1 MHADELRQAVTKVV
15 GILKRSDIR
24 SALDRYRAARGDD
37 RTAVAARLGHA
48 GAMIMERMEG
58 LSPAERR
65 VARLMHLELLG
76 SPDYWQSLLGG
87 ASDPKTHQAEIVR
100 LASRVMFST
109 GHLPTLI
116 ALLETVEGER
126 SLSAPADGES
136 RLTIRL
142 ADAGEKASDPDR
154 IARSIDG
161 IDMLYSAC
169 ASIARKPAMDLRMDG
184 VEGSTQGSA
193 QGSTQRSSHRD
204 LRFTGERESL
214 SAVIAVIES
223 IPAALADIDPDGEID
238 LEAIIGSLPVFEDLR
253 TLGSLGTFSAN
264 DLKDIS
270 ETMYQGALLVLES
283 GVVLVEQ
290 PPRRESPGR
299 HRIGPAGAANGATG
313 PAAGSSA
320 AAQASGSSSSSTE
333 SPAES
338 PRSPAAAEP
347 INGVAIPPTPAEEPA
362 TPKEPVPTNGEED
375 GADEGD
381 QHYEHYLREREA
393 MREASLNGTGGTDP
407 AGQRRNAVEEL
418 LRSLEQSRNG

>member
-24 SALDRYRAARGDD
+24 GALDRYRAAKGDD
-37 RTAVAARLGHA
+37 RTAAAARLGHA
-48 GAMIMERMEG
+48 GTMIMERMEG

-65 VARLMHLELLG
+65 VARLMHLESLG

-109 GHLPTLI
+109 GQLPALI
-116 ALLETVEGER
+116 ALLETVAGER
-126 SLSAPADGES
+126 SLPTPADGES

-169 ASIARKPAMDLRMDG
+169 ASIARKPATDLRLDG
-184 VEGSTQGSA
+184 VEGST
-193 QGSTQRSSHRD
+193 HRD
-204 LRFTGERESL
+204 IRFTGERESL

-238 LEAIIGSLPVFEDLR
+238 LEAIVGSLPVFEDLR

-270 ETMYQGALLVLES
+270 ETMYQGALLTLES
-283 GVVLVEQ
+283 GVMLVEQ
-290 PPRRESPGR
+290 PPRHESPGR
-299 HRIGPAGAANGATG
+299 GRSGPTGSANEATN
-313 PAAGSSA
+313 
-320 AAQASGSSSSSTE
+320 
-333 SPAES
+333 SPA
-338 PRSPAAAEP
+338 RSPAAGVQAAGPSVAAAPGSPVSSTEP
-347 INGVAIPPTPAEEPA
+347 SVASPRGSETTDSINEVATLPTPFKGSVPA
-362 TPKEPVPTNGEED
+362 NEPVPTNV
-375 GADEGD
+375 ADEGD
-381 QHYEHYLREREA
+381 RHYEHYLREREA
-393 MREASLNGTGGTDP
+393 MRKTSLAGGGAGDA